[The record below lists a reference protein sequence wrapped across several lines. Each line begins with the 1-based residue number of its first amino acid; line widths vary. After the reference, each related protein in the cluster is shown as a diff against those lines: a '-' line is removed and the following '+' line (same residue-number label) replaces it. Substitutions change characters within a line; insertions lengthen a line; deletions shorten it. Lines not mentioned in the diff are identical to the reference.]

1 MLTVRLPNGA
11 VGGGGYTKVGTLQ
24 GVRCGRGTELQ
35 NSRTNFYLQSENAK
49 RTHKDYIR
57 SNKITDSHTVLVS
70 FLRVT
75 TIADRLETS
84 SAAVVQRLAGLE
96 KQVVTPYVLITD
108 VAPVSVIH
116 TMHKRDDTLCNL
128 FKCLPGCWWK
138 IDHLHFALRCLT
150 QCLTHF

>member
-1 MLTVRLPNGA
+1 MP
-11 VGGGGYTKVGTLQ
+11 KQ
-24 GVRCGRGTELQ
+24 
-35 NSRTNFYLQSENAK
+35 
-49 RTHKDYIR
+49 KDYIR
-57 SNKITDSHTVLVS
+57 SNKISDSHTVLVC

-75 TIADRLETS
+75 TIADRLEREEETS

-138 IDHLHFALRCLT
+138 N
-150 QCLTHF
+150 

>member
-75 TIADRLETS
+75 TIADRLEREEETS

-96 KQVVTPYVLITD
+96 EQVVTPYLLITD
-108 VAPVSVIH
+108 VGPVFVTSPAVRGRCH
-116 TMHKRDDTLCNL
+116 DAQKR
-128 FKCLPGCWWK
+128 
-138 IDHLHFALRCLT
+138 
-150 QCLTHF
+150 